1 MDRESTSAE
10 AVRMDRYPGF
20 TRTLLYGDDDP
31 TESAIAPPIYQTVP
45 FEADDAEDFLAMN
58 SDPLPERAYRRYGN
72 PTQTRL
78 ERIVAA
84 LEGAEVALA
93 TGSGIGAI
101 STTMLT
107 FLSAGDHV
115 VAQRSMY
122 GGTLGFLRTIA
133 PRFGI
138 TTTLV
143 DQTDTAAF
151 ARAVTDRTRL
161 FALETPTNPQ
171 LDLTDLRSVAAVAR
185 EHGIVTMVDN
195 TIATPVNQRP
205 LALGID
211 LVVHS
216 VTKALSGHS
225 DVLAG
230 VVAGRLD
237 HVERIWDTH
246 ILSGSVVA
254 PLDAWL
260 AVRGLRTLTLRVA
273 QQERLALAAARF
285 LAEHDA
291 VRVVNYPGLETHP
304 QHDLAR
310 SQMDGFGS
318 VLSFELHGGRD
329 AAEQVLA
336 SLRLAARAP
345 SLGGFR
351 SLAVQPAAMWA
362 APLDEEE
369 LSDARVPEGLIRLS
383 VGLEEEAD
391 LVADLDQALAK
402 VQLSRV

>member
-1 MDRESTSAE
+1 MDTPS
-10 AVRMDRYPGF
+10 GF
-20 TRTLLYGDDDP
+20 TRMLLYGDDDP
-31 TESAIAPPIYQTVP
+31 TESGIAPPIYQTVP
-45 FEADDAEDFLAMN
+45 FEATDAEDFYAMN

-78 ERIVAA
+78 ERVVAA
-84 LEGAEVALA
+84 LEGAESALA

-101 STTMLT
+101 STTLLT
-107 FLSAGDHV
+107 FLSTGDHV

-122 GGTLGFLRTIA
+122 GGTLGFLQTLA
-133 PRFGI
+133 PRLGI
-138 TTTLV
+138 TTTFV
-143 DQTDTAAF
+143 DQTDTPAF
-151 ARAVTDRTRL
+151 ARAVTDRTKM
-161 FALETPTNPQ
+161 FVLETPTNPQ
-171 LDLTDLRSVAAVAR
+171 LELTDLASVASVAR
-185 EHGIVTMVDN
+185 ERGIVTVVDN

-205 LALGID
+205 LELGID

-230 VVAGRLD
+230 VIAGSREHL
-237 HVERIWDTH
+237 ERIWDTH
-246 ILSGSVVA
+246 ILAGSVIA

-260 AVRGLRTLTLRVA
+260 ALRGLRTLTLRVA

-285 LAEHDA
+285 LSEHDA
-291 VRVVNYPGLETHP
+291 VRVVNYPGLESHP

-310 SQMDGFGS
+310 AQMTGYGS
-318 VLSFELHGGRD
+318 VLSFELHGGHE

-362 APLDEEE
+362 APLDEEQ
-369 LSDARVPEGLIRLS
+369 LSDARVPQGLIRLS
-383 VGLEEEAD
+383 VGLEEEGD
-391 LVADLDQALAK
+391 LVGDLEQALAK
-402 VQLSRV
+402 VQPSRV